1 MTYHVVRNLNHFAA
15 MTVSMSGHDDIG
27 ALQRLRRALRGHR
40 DWLTLAILVGAVI
53 LFIVNGAS
61 FFVRLSEGL
70 DGVTAD
76 LKVTTVTLV
85 LNVALILF
93 GWRYYV
99 DVQQEIQRRE
109 DSERHARQR
118 ASIDGMTGLANRK
131 GFSEIGARVNTD
143 AAVSH
148 VAVVSLQLNRF
159 KSINERHGFDLG
171 DELLRQIAAEIG
183 KLAGEDRSAAR
194 VAGDE
199 FALIVVTRETN
210 LDLERIESVAQA
222 MLDSASRPFEIDGKM
237 IQVGAH
243 VGIAVAGRGEMRARA
258 LLRRA
263 DIALAEGKAGRL
275 ARPVWFDDGMERELI
290 AHSELEQ
297 GIRAGIDAGQ
307 FLPHFEPQV
316 DLATGRVTGFEVL
329 SRWDHPLAGMIGPD
343 RFIPVAEEHGLVG
356 ALTEHVF
363 RIAMKRALEWPE
375 AIDLSINIAPSQLGD
390 GWLAQKLVRL
400 LVETGFPAERLIVEI
415 TESSLFSDLEMA
427 RNVIVSLKNQGIRI
441 ALDDFGTGF
450 SSLSHLRALPF
461 DMIKIDRSFVSSLH
475 EDRESRAIVRAVTTL
490 AQALDIP
497 VTVEGVETARAH
509 AMVMEIGCQKGQ
521 GWYFGKPMTADQAE
535 QLLRHGDADASQ
547 AGAQQR
553 A

>member
-1 MTYHVVRNLNHFAA
+1 
-15 MTVSMSGHDDIG
+15 MSGWHDLG
-27 ALQRLRRALRGHR
+27 PLKRLVHALRWR
-40 DWLTLAILVGAVI
+40 REWVTLAILVGAI
-53 LFIVNGAS
+53 ALFIVNGAS
-61 FFVRLSEGL
+61 FFFRLSEGL
-70 DGVTAD
+70 QGVTAD
-76 LKVTTVTLV
+76 LRVSTVTLV

-99 DVQQEIQRRE
+99 DVQHEMQRRE
-109 DSERHARQR
+109 DSERRARER

-131 GFSEIGARVNTD
+131 GFSEAGQRVNAED
-143 AAVSH
+143 AQGH
-148 VAVVSLQLNRF
+148 VAVISLQLNRF

-171 DELLRQIAAEIG
+171 DELLRRIAAEIAE
-183 KLAGEDRSAAR
+183 LATGAVVPAR

-199 FALIVVTRETN
+199 FALIVPSCAADVDKAATET
-210 LDLERIESVAQA
+210 LAQA
-222 MLDSASRPFEIDGKM
+222 MLDTATKPFDIDGKM

-243 VGIAVAGRGEMRARA
+243 VGIATAPRGDLSARA

-263 DIALAEGKAGRL
+263 DIALAAGKAGRL

-297 GIRAGIDAGQ
+297 GIRAGVEAGQ
-307 FLPHFEPQV
+307 FLAHFEPQV

-343 RFIPVAEEHGLVG
+343 RFIPVAEEHNLIGP
-356 ALTEHVF
+356 LTEHVF
-363 RIAMKRALEWPE
+363 KGAMKRAAEWPDD
-375 AIDLSINIAPSQLGD
+375 IDLSINIAPSQLSD
-390 GWLAQKLVRL
+390 SWLAQKLVKL
-400 LVETGFPAERLIVEI
+400 LTETGFPPERLVVEI
-415 TESSLFSDLEMA
+415 TESSLFSDLEVA
-427 RNVIVSLKNQGIRI
+427 RTVIASLKNQGIRI

-461 DMIKIDRSFVSSLH
+461 DMIKIDRSFVSSLA

-497 VTVEGVETARAH
+497 VTVEGVETARTH
-509 AMVMEIGCQKGQ
+509 ALVMQIGCQKGQ

-535 QLLRHGDADASQ
+535 QLLRHGDD
-547 AGAQQR
+547 GVDEVPGEQR
-553 A
+553 AS